1 MKVISNMYCTV
12 LYCGFRAV
20 IQTDSY
26 CSICTLVQ
34 QTEQLYRQG
43 NIAAGDDEGAGGGGV
58 PFLLPYEDISF

>member
-26 CSICTLVQ
+26 YTTVYVQ
-34 QTEQLYRQG
+34 QTEQLYRQV
-43 NIAAGDDEGAGGGGV
+43 NIAAGDDEGAGGGGA
-58 PFLLPYEDISF
+58 FSILPYEDISF